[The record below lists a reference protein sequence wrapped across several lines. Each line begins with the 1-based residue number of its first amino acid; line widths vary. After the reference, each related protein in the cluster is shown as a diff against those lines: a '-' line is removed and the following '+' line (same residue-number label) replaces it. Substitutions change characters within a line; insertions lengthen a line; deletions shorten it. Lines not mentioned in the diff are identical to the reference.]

1 MERSLE
7 SNVKIVEMVNCHH
20 LQIGLKIVPL
30 VTENERPISLL
41 LVVVFRER
49 VKLED

>member
-30 VTENERPISLL
+30 VTENERPIPI
-41 LVVVFRER
+41 LVAVTFRELVGVR
-49 VKLED
+49 